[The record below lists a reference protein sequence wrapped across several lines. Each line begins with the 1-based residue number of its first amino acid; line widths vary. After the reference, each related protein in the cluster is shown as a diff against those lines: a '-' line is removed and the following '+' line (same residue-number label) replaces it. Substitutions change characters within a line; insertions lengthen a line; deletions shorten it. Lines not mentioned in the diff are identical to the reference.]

1 MTKGRLLLLD
11 GWKERS
17 AQRFLDSLEA
27 SKKVTF
33 DHVLFA
39 LGIRYVGETTAKEIA
54 RHFGNID
61 AIATA
66 TKEQLLEVQDVGEVI
81 ADSVFE
87 YFRDSR
93 HLADIDRLKV
103 AGIRFSMEAKAAVSD
118 ALAGKTIVI
127 SGNFSVSREEM
138 KRLIEA
144 NGGKNSSSVSGKT
157 SYLLAGGKPGPE
169 KIKKAGEL
177 GVSIIS
183 EEEFRNMLPQAT
195 GGISAGERNVE
206 PDLFSGMF

>member
-1 MTKGRLLLLD
+1 M
-11 GWKERS
+11 
-17 AQRFLDSLEA
+17 
-27 SKKVTF
+27 TF

-144 NGGKNSSSVSGKT
+144 NGGKNSSSVSGKHRT
-157 SYLLAGGKPGPE
+157 FWPEASRGRRRLKRPGS
-169 KIKKAGEL
+169 L
-177 GVSIIS
+177 VSAS
-183 EEEFRNMLPQAT
+183 SARKSSGTCFHRPQA
-195 GGISAGERNVE
+195 GSPLV
-206 PDLFSGMF
+206 SGMSNRICFQECSKDF